1 MRDII
6 ISLVIFGLMPACF
19 RKPYVGL
26 VVFSWLAYMRV
37 QDLAWYF
44 AKTMRWSYYVALV
57 TFAGFL
63 RTKGRQR
70 WFYPDMRCYVMI
82 ALVIIVATGVLVS
95 GAGPIQVKKL
105 LEFAKIVAIALFT
118 TTIVTN
124 KERLRVL
131 LWVISLSLGFYGI
144 KSGIWGL
151 LGGTQILR
159 GPGGMLSDNND
170 FSLALGMAV
179 PMLLHLGLVEK
190 RKPIKRTFYF
200 AVPLTIITVG
210 LTHSRGG
217 FLALAAGV
225 AALIWRSQNRV
236 AGFAGGLFLVVAA
249 FIAAPASYKERIYS
263 IADYE
268 TEGSA
273 QGRLRAWGI
282 AVRMA
287 KDNPVLGVG
296 LGRFGKEYL
305 TYAIDPTPGERD
317 RSDIIVAHN
326 SYLQIWSE
334 CGTPALML
342 YLTLIG
348 SSFYTIWRVR
358 RAAAERFSSSWMLH
372 YCTMFE
378 ASLVT
383 FVVGAVFLNRAHFD
397 LFYHWVALVM
407 VFGHIADREIEN
419 PVRETVREGSR
430 GPVQSVR
437 GTGFAPRPAF
447 NAFTRSST
455 EHGS

>member
-37 QDLAWYF
+37 QDLAWGY
-44 AKTMRWSYYVALV
+44 ARTMRWSYYVALV
-57 TFAGFL
+57 TFVGFFK
-63 RTKGRQR
+63 TKGRQR
-70 WFYPDMRCYVMI
+70 WFYPDLRCYVMI
-82 ALVIIVATGVLVS
+82 ALAVIVALGVAVS

-105 LEFAKIVAIALFT
+105 LEFTKIVVIALFT

-124 KERLRVL
+124 KERMRVL

-144 KSGIWGL
+144 KSGIWGI
-151 LGGTQILR
+151 LGGRQILR

-179 PMLLHLGLVEK
+179 PMLLHLGMVEK
-190 RKPIKRTFYF
+190 RKAIKRTFYF

-225 AALIWRSQNRV
+225 AVLIWRSRNRV
-236 AGFAGGLFLVVAA
+236 LGFTGGFVLAIGAFL
-249 FIAAPASYKERIYS
+249 AAPESYKERIYS

-282 AVRMA
+282 AVNMA
-287 KDNPVLGVG
+287 KDNPILGVG

-305 TYAIDPTPGERD
+305 NYAVDPTPGERD

-348 SSFYTIWRVR
+348 SSLYTIWRVR
-358 RAAAERFSSSWMLH
+358 RAAVARYSSSWIFN

-378 ASLVT
+378 ASLIT

-407 VFGHIADREIEN
+407 IFGHVADREMES
-419 PVRETVREGSR
+419 PVTQTAREGSR
-430 GPVQSVR
+430 GPVHAVR
-437 GTGFAPRPAF
+437 GPGYAPRPAF
-447 NAFTRSST
+447 NAFTRSAG
-455 EHGS
+455 HGS